1 MKTVK
6 LLKKSVCLILPIAL
20 ILGGCA
26 GKAPSVDQSA
36 QDGKESPAD
45 IADGTT
51 TDSSLETQTD
61 ASGGRV
67 SGLPFDFQVNPENFE
82 LTMETRGTLL
92 TVSQGGKEREYSDY
106 QEKDGTVSWR
116 YPGERTS
123 VAITPAEDYLS
134 VTITSETEEDN
145 TFVWPEISGETYYFP
160 FGEGKRV
167 PAGDAVFREYLNGQE
182 FSVLEQL
189 SMPFWITSSGEFSIL
204 YIVEDPFRT
213 NLQFSADPAITF
225 SVSHDYPAIDRSR
238 SSSYR
243 IYLTGPDP
251 VSAARL
257 YRNYRMEQGDFM
269 TLEQKAQSNSDIRKL
284 YGAPFI
290 YLWGE
295 FLISPDD
302 IDWKAFRQAADSPLT
317 VYLSSFAGSQENGSE
332 FTAALEEIKK
342 QDYVAEYQKIQYA
355 VVSASC

>member
-116 YPGERTS
+116 
-123 VAITPAEDYLS
+123 
-134 VTITSETEEDN
+134 
-145 TFVWPEISGETYYFP
+145 
-160 FGEGKRV
+160 
-167 PAGDAVFREYLNGQE
+167 
-182 FSVLEQL
+182 
-189 SMPFWITSSGEFSIL
+189 
-204 YIVEDPFRT
+204 
-213 NLQFSADPAITF
+213 
-225 SVSHDYPAIDRSR
+225 
-238 SSSYR
+238 
-243 IYLTGPDP
+243 
-251 VSAARL
+251 
-257 YRNYRMEQGDFM
+257 
-269 TLEQKAQSNSDIRKL
+269 
-284 YGAPFI
+284 
-290 YLWGE
+290 
-295 FLISPDD
+295 
-302 IDWKAFRQAADSPLT
+302 
-317 VYLSSFAGSQENGSE
+317 
-332 FTAALEEIKK
+332 
-342 QDYVAEYQKIQYA
+342 
-355 VVSASC
+355 